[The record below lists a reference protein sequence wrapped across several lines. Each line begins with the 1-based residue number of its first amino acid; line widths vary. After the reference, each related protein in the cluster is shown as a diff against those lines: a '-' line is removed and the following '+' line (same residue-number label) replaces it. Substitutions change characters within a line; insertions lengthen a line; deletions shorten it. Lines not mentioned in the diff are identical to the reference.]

1 MRKVLIIDTS
11 ILCVYLGVPGKETC
25 GSDNDKWDKKRVE
38 ARFQAE
44 EKQGAKFIL
53 PIATIIE
60 TGNHIAQANSKR
72 YEIAQAF
79 GNILVKV
86 ADGVIPWGVFETQV
100 GELWN
105 SEQLKQLATEWPTL
119 ASRKISIGDATIKT
133 VAEYYAKTSST
144 FQVEIFTGDGGLK
157 AYEPATPAPTR
168 RSSRRIG

>member
-1 MRKVLIIDTS
+1 
-11 ILCVYLGVPGKETC
+11 
-25 GSDNDKWDKKRVE
+25 RVE

-44 EKQGAKFIL
+44 ERQKAKFIL
-53 PIATIIE
+53 PLATIIE
-60 TGNHIAQANSKR
+60 TGNHIAQAKSRR

-79 GNILVKV
+79 AKILVKV
-86 ADGVIPWGVFETQV
+86 ADGVIPWEIFTAQV

-119 ASRKISIGDATIKT
+119 ASRNISIGDATIKT

-157 AYEPATPAPTR
+157 AYEPATLAPKR
-168 RSSRRIG
+168 RSDRTK